1 METISSFSSVSIKD
15 EQQREL
21 ILEIR
26 RGEIHVI
33 IYFKFTGK
41 KNLQ

>member
-33 IYFKFTGK
+33 IF
-41 KNLQ
+41 